1 LLDAVAEGGSGLS
14 VLEREGGRPTNRR
27 SWELSPEGDKSDQ
40 ADLRG
45 GARIHR
51 WGGQLIKASSLKKI
65 HGTMKRKYEVYI

>member
-1 LLDAVAEGGSGLS
+1 
-14 VLEREGGRPTNRR
+14 
-27 SWELSPEGDKSDQ
+27 LSPEGDKSDQ
-40 ADLRG
+40 AGLRG